1 MFPRII
7 FVISYKLMMTQ
18 FSLEAIAIEGFKL
31 FYFQANVLIFV
42 WSGSSV
48 IKIYPSAEF
57 NATKVLVFPDDNT
70 LLIDLDRSVP
80 QDLVDQ
86 CVF

>member
-1 MFPRII
+1 
-7 FVISYKLMMTQ
+7 MMTKFLQ
-18 FSLEAIAIEGFKL
+18 EAIAIEGLFFLFIFKE
-31 FYFQANVLIFV
+31 NMLIFV
-42 WSGSSV
+42 WSGSSF
-48 IKIYPSAEF
+48 IKISPSAEF
-57 NATKVLVFPDDNT
+57 NVTKVLVFPDDNT